1 MTTITNLIGGI
12 SNLPLFL
19 GAFLLVLTVVVFVH
33 EMGHF
38 LAARWCGVKVKAFSL
53 GFGPEIAS
61 FEDRHG
67 TRWRLAWIPL
77 GGYVKFM
84 DDDNAASAPSAE
96 TIERMTAAEREG
108 SFHAKPLWQR
118 AVVVAAGPV
127 ANFLLAIMIFAAMIF
142 MWGVT
147 TLEPRIGQVLPD
159 TPAAAAGFQSEDV
172 VVSIDGREIDDF
184 AELQRTV
191 SLSPGR
197 TLSFVVD
204 RAGQRVSLR
213 VQPIMREQNDRIAGK
228 HSRPV
233 IGIMSSPK
241 AQVRHRTVGPL
252 SSITLGVNKT
262 WEVITSTLT
271 YLADIPL
278 GRQHVDQLG
287 GPIRI
292 AEVSGQVAKLGP
304 EYLINLIAVIS
315 ISVGLINL
323 FPIPLL
329 DGGHLMFYAI
339 EAVRGRPLSEKSQDV
354 GFRIGFAV
362 VMMLMALAF
371 FNDLPIVRRWL
382 S

>member
-1 MTTITNLIGGI
+1 MSTLSSLAGGL
-12 SNLPLFL
+12 SGFALFL
-19 GAFLLVLTVVVFVH
+19 GSFLVVLTVVVFVH
-33 EMGHF
+33 ELGHF
-38 LAARWCGVKVKAFSL
+38 LVARWCGVKVKTFSL
-53 GFGPEIAS
+53 GFGPEIGG
-61 FEDRHG
+61 FVDKHG

-84 DDDNAASAPSAE
+84 DDDNAASVPSSEAIAQMSPE
-96 TIERMTAAEREG
+96 ERAN

-118 AVVVAAGPV
+118 AAVVAAGPI
-127 ANFLLAIMIFAAMIF
+127 ANFLLAIAIFAVMISI
-142 MWGVT
+142 WGVT
-147 TLEPRIGQVLPD
+147 TLEPRIGRVVPD
-159 TPAAAAGFQSEDV
+159 TPAAAAGFQADDV
-172 VVSIDGREIDDF
+172 IVSIDGREIDDF

-197 TLSFVVD
+197 TLLFVVD
-204 RAGQRVSLR
+204 RGGQRVPLKAEP
-213 VQPIMREQNDRIAGK
+213 VMREYNDRIAGK
-228 HSRPV
+228 HMRPV
-233 IGIMSSPK
+233 IGIESSRNS
-241 AQVRHRTVGPL
+241 QVRHRNVGPL
-252 SSITLGVNKT
+252 TALNLGVSKT

-271 YLADIPL
+271 YLRDIPL
-278 GRQHVDQLG
+278 GRQNVDQLG

-339 EAVRGRPLSEKSQDV
+339 EAIRGRPLSEKSQDF
-354 GFRIGFAV
+354 GFKVGFAV

-371 FNDLPIVRRWL
+371 LNDLPIVRRWL

>member
-1 MTTITNLIGGI
+1 MSTISSLAGGL
-12 SNLPLFL
+12 SGFLLFL
-19 GAFLLVLTVVVFVH
+19 GSFLAVLTVVVFVH
-33 EMGHF
+33 ELGHF
-38 LAARWCGVKVKAFSL
+38 LVARWCGVKVKTFSL
-53 GFGPEIAS
+53 GFGPEIGG
-61 FEDRHG
+61 FVDKYG

-84 DDDNAASAPSAE
+84 DDDNAASVPSAE
-96 TIERMTAAEREG
+96 AIAQMSQEERAG

-118 AVVVAAGPV
+118 AAVVAAGPI
-127 ANFLLAIMIFAAMIF
+127 ANFLLAIAIFAVMMTI
-142 MWGVT
+142 WGVT
-147 TLEPRIGQVLPD
+147 TLEPRIGRVVPD
-159 TPAAAAGFQSEDV
+159 TPAAAAGFQADDV
-172 VVSIDGREIDDF
+172 IVSIDGREIDDF

-197 TLSFVVD
+197 ELVFVVN
-204 RAGQRVSLR
+204 RGGQRVSLKA
-213 VQPIMREQNDRIAGK
+213 QPVMREYNDRIAGK

-233 IGIMSSPK
+233 IGIESSRNSQLK
-241 AQVRHRTVGPL
+241 HRNVGPL
-252 SSITLGVNKT
+252 TALNLGVYKT

-271 YLADIPL
+271 YLRDIPL
-278 GRQHVDQLG
+278 GRQNVDQLG

-292 AEVSGQVAKLGP
+292 ADVSGQVAKLGP

-339 EAVRGRPLSEKSQDV
+339 EAVRGRPLSERSQDFGFKV
-354 GFRIGFAV
+354 GFAL
-362 VMMLMALAF
+362 VMMLMVLAF
-371 FNDLPIVRRWL
+371 FNDLPILRRWL